1 VTRFLLGVWILF
13 LGVHAMA
20 ADWALGTASSMVK
33 VPQTGPVAPVGAE
46 GMALSLAGNEREAV
60 QLVVS
65 AGDRPLKGV
74 RVAASPLVGEGRA
87 NWPLDRATRD
97 RPDGI
102 ALNLV
107 AYVHLPAFDRW
118 DPDPLPPYRPFDVEA
133 GRNQPVWVTVAA
145 PKGQAAGTYQSEI
158 TVTPDGEQPRAVP
171 LTVSVY
177 GFSLP
182 EVPFGRTAFGIWPD
196 GIAQQHHVKPGSAE
210 AEELYRKYYECLLD
224 HLISPYSIPGDIKS
238 PQAKRY
244 FDDPRMTGYVIPYT
258 DDEAKLKDT
267 TDYLRQNGWLAKGY
281 FYPLD
286 EPVTKEQYDQAD
298 GLWSR
303 IKRVA
308 PDAKIVAP
316 FYRGPDFAP
325 DQTIFGIAAEH
336 LNIWCPNTGYFNSPE
351 VQAAMYQRLK
361 RGDELWWYV
370 CCGPG
375 APLANFFVHEDAIDH
390 RVLMWQQKLYG
401 ITGLLYWSTTYWNPQ
416 AGTAD
421 PWVDMATVKDIN
433 PSIYGDGAL
442 IYPGAKVGVDGPV
455 SSMRLELI
463 RDGIED
469 YQYLSMLQR
478 CAGLTE
484 AKAAAGEVAR
494 SLTEYVKDPAELLR
508 VRDEVAK
515 RIEESQR

>member
-1 VTRFLLGVWILF
+1 MSRFMFAVGILV
-13 LGVHAMA
+13 LGVHAMG

-33 VPQTGPVAPVGAE
+33 VPQTGAVAPVGAE
-46 GMALSLAGNEREAV
+46 GIALSLAGNEREAV

-65 AGDRPLKGV
+65 AGDEALKEV
-74 RVAASPLVGEGRA
+74 RVEASPLAGERGAQIPASRI
-87 NWPLDRATRD
+87 T
-97 RPDGI
+97 
-102 ALNLV
+102 LNLV
-107 AYVHLPAFDRW
+107 GYVHLPACDRW
-118 DPDPLPPYRPFDVEA
+118 DPDPLPPYRPFGVEA
-133 GRNQPVWVTVAA
+133 GKSQPVWVTVSV
-145 PKGQAAGTYQSEI
+145 PEGQAKGAYRGEL
-158 TVTPDGEQPRAVP
+158 TVTPKGGTPRKAP
-171 LTVSVY
+171 LSVHVY

-182 EVPFGRTAFGIWPD
+182 KAPFGRTAFGIWPE

-210 AEELYRKYYECLLD
+210 AEELYRKYYEFLLD
-224 HLISPYSIPGDIKS
+224 HLISSYSIPGDIKS
-238 PQAKRY
+238 PEAKRY
-244 FDDPRMTGYVIPYT
+244 FEDPRMTGYVIPYT
-258 DDEAKLKDT
+258 DDEAKLKET
-267 TDYLRQNGWLAKGY
+267 TDHLRQNGWLAKGY

-298 GLWSR
+298 ALWSR

-325 DQTIFGIAAEH
+325 DRTIFDIAAEH
-336 LNIWCPNTGYFNSPE
+336 LNIWCPNTGYFNSSD

-361 RGDELWWYV
+361 AKGDELWWYV

-375 APLANFFVHEDAIDH
+375 EPFANFFVQEDAIDH

-433 PSIYGDGAL
+433 PNIYGDGSL

-469 YQYLSMLQR
+469 YQYLCLLQR

-484 AKAAAGEVAR
+484 AKAAAGKVAK
-494 SLTEYVKDPAELLR
+494 SLTDYVKDPAELLR
-508 VRDEVAK
+508 VRDEVAT
-515 RIEESQR
+515 RIEASQP